1 MTMMRTDADG
11 ASLYQELNEQQD
23 EIQLLRVLPQ
33 ADNSA
38 INCILETHSLQDLSD
53 AFARFHT
60 GCQNASTGVLYELL
74 RDPDSRRRC

>member
-1 MTMMRTDADG
+1 MTMMRIDTDR

-38 INCILETHSLQDLSD
+38 IHCILERALRQFRSEVLFSG
-53 AFARFHT
+53 RF
-60 GCQNASTGVLYELL
+60 LL
-74 RDPDSRRRC
+74 